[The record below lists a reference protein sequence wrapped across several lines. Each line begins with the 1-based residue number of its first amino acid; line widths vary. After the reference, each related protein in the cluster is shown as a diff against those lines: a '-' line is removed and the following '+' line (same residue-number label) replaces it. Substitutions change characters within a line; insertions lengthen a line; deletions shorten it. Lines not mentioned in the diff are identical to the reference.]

1 MLTADDRRPAVDA
14 VTLYTFPGS
23 NAGWTAELML
33 AHKGMAYETVF
44 TPRGPHVYLLPA
56 HGFRGITVPAL
67 TIDGRRL
74 Q

>member
-33 AHKGMAYETVF
+33 AHKGMTYETV
-44 TPRGPHVYLLPA
+44 
-56 HGFRGITVPAL
+56 
-67 TIDGRRL
+67 
-74 Q
+74 